1 MGRFA
6 DRPDYPTRLL
16 VLIHP
21 SACKGESP
29 NFARAKNEAGRR
41 TRRGPGPKPRPL
53 FAPPSKGP
61 ALRVVGP
68 YLAVD
73 LPDEGLAVLVAL
85 LELAHLFELL
95 GGEALQPLGDLR
107 DGQPVV
113 VLGLERAQHGGAQLR
128 LPGGLLG
135 PAEDLVGLL
144 RGLLGDPQALAGG
157 LLGGFQPLPRGLPGG
172 LQPLP
177 GGALENPHALPHVGE
192 GGEEAPVRPRPPLG
206 ERPQALLLL
215 ARDPRE
221 GLGGARVVLGLLAQG
236 IHGVARPAPDEL
248 GVALLE
254 PEQLDTVGEPLLG
267 RPGVVLLQPHEPEP
281 VVGKTYAAAL
291 GGGEVLAQGLVGLA
305 LGLRHLA
312 GGARGLLDV
321 VVRGDRHRD
330 TSVVV
335 GASRFRLHIYPN
347 STRRNIKSRIRGET
361 SHATSSPSA
370 LSLTFREKSR
380 SRKPPS

>member
-53 FAPPSKGP
+53 FAPPSERL

-85 LELAHLFELL
+85 LELAHLPQLL

-107 DGQPVV
+107 DGQPLV
-113 VLGLERAQHGGAQLR
+113 VLGLERAQDGGPELR

-135 PAEDLVGLL
+135 PAEHLVGPL
-144 RGLLGDPQALAGG
+144 RGLLGDPQPPPGD
-157 LLGGFQPLPRGLPGG
+157 LLGGLQPLPRGLPGG

-177 GGALENPHALPHVGE
+177 GGPLEGPHALPHVGE
-192 GGEEAPVRPRPPLG
+192 GREEAPVRPRPPLG

-215 ARDPRE
+215 AHAPRE

-236 IHGVARPAPDEL
+236 VYGVARPALGEL

-254 PEQLDTVGEPLLG
+254 PEQPDAVGEPLPG
-267 RPGVVLLQPHEPEP
+267 RPGVVLLQPHELQPA
-281 VVGKTYAAAL
+281 VGQPRGAAL
-291 GGGEVLAQGLVGLA
+291 GGGEVLAHGLVGLA
-305 LGLRHLA
+305 LGLGHLA
-312 GGARGLLDV
+312 GGARALV
-321 VVRGDRHRD
+321 YVRGDRHRD

-335 GASRFRLHIYPN
+335 GASIFLLHLYPN
-347 STRRNIKSRIRGET
+347 STLRNIQPPGSRRT
-361 SHATSSPSA
+361 FFYVLLRHRRRVSFFRPSE
-370 LSLTFREKSR
+370 RN
-380 SRKPPS
+380 